1 MLLLALLRLHLHH
14 VLHLHRRARLLL
26 LLTLGLGH
34 NLLGLQGVRGRVHR
48 RLVGRRRSGALAVG
62 RRRLRLG
69 DARRGEWRRVRGSGG
84 GGRGGDVPRV
94 RARVLETLVLAAG
107 QKRETDR
114 TMITRMLIVVPYT
127 DQIAS
132 VTCPRERS

>member
-1 MLLLALLRLHLHH
+1 MLRLGHLHH
-14 VLHLHRRARLLL
+14 ILHLHRLRLLL
-26 LLTLGLGH
+26 RWLVRHDLLRVKRIRRWVHGRLIRRRGDAALGVVRRGMSLRNG
-34 NLLGLQGVRGRVHR
+34 RGRK
-48 RLVGRRRSGALAVG
+48 GRRVL
-62 RRRLRLG
+62 
-69 DARRGEWRRVRGSGG
+69 RGSG
-84 GGRGGDVPRV
+84 RDVSRV
-94 RARVLETLVLAAG
+94 GPGVLETLVLAAG